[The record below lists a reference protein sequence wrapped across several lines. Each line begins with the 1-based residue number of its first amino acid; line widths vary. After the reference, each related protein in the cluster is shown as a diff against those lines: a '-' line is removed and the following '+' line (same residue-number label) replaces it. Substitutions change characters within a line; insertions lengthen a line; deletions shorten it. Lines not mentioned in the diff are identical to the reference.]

1 MIEIG
6 ITGSLASGKSTFSKY
21 LSENKHPLFNADKAV
36 KRLYKDKVFIKR
48 LMITFKLRNNKNIK
62 KSIKNIIE
70 KNNYKIRKLE
80 SLIHPRVRKEMK
92 NLANKKINS
101 KIVIFEIPLLI
112 ESKLMKFFDTI
123 VFVEAPRIIRLS
135 RYLKKGG
142 NKRIFDILDKRQAKP
157 EKKARLSNVII
168 HNNKSLLILK
178 KNASKLLKKYE

>member
-1 MIEIG
+1 
-6 ITGSLASGKSTFSKY
+6 
-21 LSENKHPLFNADKAV
+21 
-36 KRLYKDKVFIKR
+36 
-48 LMITFKLRNNKNIK
+48 
-62 KSIKNIIE
+62 
-70 KNNYKIRKLE
+70 
-80 SLIHPRVRKEMK
+80 
-92 NLANKKINS
+92 
-101 KIVIFEIPLLI
+101 
-112 ESKLMKFFDTI
+112 MKFFDTI